1 MPEYWSLL
9 LPQLTCGGVVLRH
22 WQFPFLQDDLLQ
34 RMSAVETAQDCCV
47 RVLKQENAT
56 HNRLSSSVEVSVS
69 GPCIPLLCVWVRSL
83 SPSPPHVHA
92 CIFPV
97 ECESYPLVFQ
107 ALCSWRHV
115 VEKDVMPVLAHQI
128 AALQK
133 EYVWFFGCAEKEE
146 GEEVEEEEEE

>member
-1 MPEYWSLL
+1 MDRKLSSCVSSIEEHISKFSRQMSSLTSSL
-9 LPQLTCGGVVLRH
+9 GD
-22 WQFPFLQDDLLQ
+22 QDDLLQ

-56 HNRLSSSVEVSVS
+56 HNRLSSSVE
-69 GPCIPLLCVWVRSL
+69 
-83 SPSPPHVHA
+83 
-92 CIFPV
+92 
-97 ECESYPLVFQ
+97 